1 MRRVLI
7 ALLMSLVLVGSA
19 FAKEH
24 KDHSSDYQAGTF
36 AGTGFIDTGAVSDH
50 ASGGLFGGGG
60 VKTRSIGHN
69 VAWIDVPTGRY
80 TIDPPFSVGAAIL
93 LGDKVD
99 PHKRWFVDQMHPGDK
114 ILFAAKCTDKHN
126 DCQIWVPNP
135 DKVGKEI
142 STVGRFEP
150 LAAKTNTN
158 ALCGTG
164 KLSADLE
171 AQVCNQ
177 PAADPQPTPAAEAN
191 QPVVTQ
197 PVVAAAPPVQSVAAP
212 SVAPVVAI
220 TPAAA
225 VATPVLTPA
234 VQEVS
239 LGEAA
244 KRNKQHAACLKLA
257 ADNPSI
263 TCQ

>member
-1 MRRVLI
+1 MKRVLI
-7 ALLMSLVLVGSA
+7 ALLMSLALVGSA

-24 KDHSSDYQAGTF
+24 KDHSADYQAGTF
-36 AGTGFIDTGAVSDH
+36 AGTGYVDTGAVSDH

-60 VKTRSIGHN
+60 VKTKSIGHN

-93 LGDKVD
+93 LGDKID

-114 ILFAAKCTDKHN
+114 ILFEAKCNDKHN

-135 DKVGKEI
+135 DKVGNEI

-150 LAAKTNTN
+150 LTAKTNTN
-158 ALCGTG
+158 GLCGRG
-164 KLSADLE
+164 KLSASVE

-177 PAADPQPTPAAEAN
+177 SAADPQPTPAAEAI
-191 QPVVTQ
+191 QPVVAQ
-197 PVVAAAPPVQSVAAP
+197 PVVAAAPPVQPVATP
-212 SVAPVVAI
+212 SVAPVVLI

-225 VATPVLTPA
+225 VATPVVTPA
-234 VQEVS
+234 SQEVS